1 MLTYFFY
8 ISLHY
13 NITKN
18 AMKKIVCILLSATL
32 CLFSCSQREKKTK
45 YYTSVRE
52 YELCFDD
59 TIKDIGSINKQQQ
72 QIASCTFTMRNNGTK
87 NININNIDYT
97 CSCMSYILSN
107 PIIKPGEKAD
117 ITINIKTKNIY
128 GHFNKS
134 IIIYP
139 NSNIPHI
146 VRIKGYVQ

>member
-1 MLTYFFY
+1 
-8 ISLHY
+8 
-13 NITKN
+13 
-18 AMKKIVCILLSATL
+18 
-32 CLFSCSQREKKTK
+32 
-45 YYTSVRE
+45 
-52 YELCFDD
+52 
-59 TIKDIGSINKQQQ
+59 
-72 QIASCTFTMRNNGTK
+72 
-87 NININNIDYT
+87 
-97 CSCMSYILSN
+97 MSYILSN